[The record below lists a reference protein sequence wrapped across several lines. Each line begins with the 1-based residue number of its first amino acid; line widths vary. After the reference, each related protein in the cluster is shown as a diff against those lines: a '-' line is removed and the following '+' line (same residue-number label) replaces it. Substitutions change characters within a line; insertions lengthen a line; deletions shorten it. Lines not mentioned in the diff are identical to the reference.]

1 MNTLFNQLDKRAKEL
16 KPWRQ
21 HGAWSWIFHENS
33 DMTYKNLQEKG
44 KIQVNPN
51 FQGMQR
57 KKTYVE
63 REIFGT

>member
-1 MNTLFNQLDKRAKEL
+1 
-16 KPWRQ
+16 
-21 HGAWSWIFHENS
+21 
-33 DMTYKNLQEKG
+33 MTYKNLQEKG